1 MSQEMGSFDVI
12 NLAATQS
19 LLPRLVKAEIIS
31 FERNQTLMEK
41 SRDIM

>member
-19 LLPRLVKAEIIS
+19 LLPRLVKAEIIA
-31 FERNQTLMEK
+31 FDGNQTLMEK
-41 SRDIM
+41 SRVFM